1 MPSLEDLTPEARD
14 ELAQLARE
22 LADNPDTREAFLRL
36 TKKARP
42 QLTIDAIDLKD
53 EVAARLEQ
61 ERERVNQL
69 EGKLREREALD
80 TLERRRRDL
89 IKTGKVKSEDEIA
102 EVEKV
107 MLEKGITNHE
117 AAADYWSFMKQA
129 ATPTPQTSFNR
140 NFLDEGN
147 RSIIEKFR
155 VNPRGTAL
163 EEAAKALTEL
173 RKNPRPIGF

>member
-61 ERERVNQL
+61 SNERVSQL

-80 TLERRRRDL
+80 TLDRRRRDL
-89 IKTGKVKSEDEIA
+89 IKTGKVKSEDDIA

-117 AAADYWSFMKQA
+117 AAADYWNYMRQA
-129 ATPTPQTSFNR
+129 ATPTPQASYNR
-140 NFLDEGN
+140 NVLDEGARN
-147 RSIIEKFR
+147 SLSKFWK
-155 VNPRGTAL
+155 NPAGAARD
-163 EEAAKALTEL
+163 EAAKALYEL
-173 RKNPRPIGF
+173 RKNPKPIGF

>member
-22 LADNPDTREAFLRL
+22 LADHPDTREAFLRL

-89 IKTGKVKSEDEIA
+89 MKTGKVKSEDEIA

-117 AAADYWSFMKQA
+117 AAADYWNYMRQA
-129 ATPTPQTSFNR
+129 ATPTPQTSYNR
-140 NFLDEGN
+140 NVLDETARG
-147 RSIIEKFR
+147 SLSKFWK
-155 VNPRGTAL
+155 NPAAAARD
-163 EEAAKALTEL
+163 EAAKALTEL
-173 RKNPRPIGF
+173 RKNPKPIGF

>member
-1 MPSLEDLTPEARD
+1 MPSLEDLSMEARD

-42 QLTIDAIDLKD
+42 SLTIDAIDLKD
-53 EVAARLEQ
+53 EVAAKLEQ
-61 ERERVNQL
+61 ANDRVNAL
-69 EGKLREREALD
+69 EGKLREKDALD
-80 TLERRRRDL
+80 TLERRRREL
-89 IKTGKVKSEDEIA
+89 IRSGKVKSEDEIA

-117 AAADYWSFMKQA
+117 AAADYWNYMRQA
-129 ATPTPQTSFNR
+129 ATPTPQTTFSR
-140 NFLDEGN
+140 NVLDDSARG
-147 RSIIEKFR
+147 SLSKFWK
-155 VNPRGTAL
+155 NPATAARD
-163 EEAAKALTEL
+163 EAAKALTEL

>member
-1 MPSLEDLTPEARD
+1 MPSLEDLTPDARD

-42 QLTIDAIDLKD
+42 SLTIDAIDLKD

-61 ERERVNQL
+61 ASERVNQL
-69 EGKLREREALD
+69 EGKLREREAID
-80 TLERRRRDL
+80 NLERRRRDL
-89 IKTGKVKSEDEIA
+89 IKNGKARSEEEIA
-102 EVEKV
+102 EIEKI
-107 MLEKGITNHE
+107 MLDKGITSHE
-117 AAADYWSFMKQA
+117 AAADYWTWMRQA

-140 NFLDEGN
+140 NVMDD
-147 RSIIEKFR
+147 SA
-155 VNPRGTAL
+155 RGTLKKFWANPAGAARD
-163 EEAAKALTEL
+163 EAAKALTEL

>member
-42 QLTIDAIDLKD
+42 SLTIDAIDLKD

-61 ERERVNQL
+61 SNERVNLL

-117 AAADYWSFMKQA
+117 AAADYWNYMRQA
-129 ATPTPQTSFNR
+129 ATPTPQTSYNR
-140 NFLDEGN
+140 NVLDDSA
-147 RSIIEKFR
+147 RSSLSKFWK
-155 VNPRGTAL
+155 NPASAARD
-163 EEAAKALTEL
+163 EAAKALTEL